1 MTSMGTRGMPP
12 PHAEDQLG
20 PIPFFVTGDTGESLR
35 GRAVCDALSQGPVV
49 GPLAKPQGCC
59 FVPLYKQ
66 TRRGFVWMVQGGGEI
81 VAALSLLISAG
92 FVTQLQPDLLAL
104 IWIC

>member
-1 MTSMGTRGMPP
+1 MPCP
-12 PHAEDQLG
+12 PLSRAAEQLG
-20 PIPFFVTGDTGESLR
+20 PIPFFVTGDAEEPLR

-66 TRRGFVWMVQGGGEI
+66 TRRGFVRMVQVGGI
-81 VAALSLLISAG
+81 VAALSLLISTG
-92 FVTQLQPDLLAL
+92 FVTQLQLDLLAL

>member
-1 MTSMGTRGMPP
+1 MPSMGTRGMPCP
-12 PHAEDQLG
+12 PPLSRAPEQLG
-20 PIPFFVTGDTGESLR
+20 PILFFVTGDAEEPLR

-66 TRRGFVWMVQGGGEI
+66 TRRGFVRMVQVGGDCGCIE
-81 VAALSLLISAG
+81 
-92 FVTQLQPDLLAL
+92 PPN
-104 IWIC
+104 